1 MTVASRLHSADD
13 VAINWL
19 ERTAIKKNSRKDI
32 KIKPNSLHMLLNAL
46 TKIWLE
52 CSFNLW
58 QYNQTATITVTKSSS

>member
-32 KIKPNSLHMLLNAL
+32 KIKANSLHMLLNAL

-58 QYNQTATITVTKSSS
+58 QYNQTATITVTKSS